1 MVDYA
6 VGLKAFGSAEN
17 LVEKWGAWMVF
28 RSAVLRV
35 SVLAVVT
42 AFLMV
47 VKMVF
52 YSVELKVDLACCLV
66 A

>member
-1 MVDYA
+1 
-6 VGLKAFGSAEN
+6 
-17 LVEKWGAWMVF
+17 MVF
-28 RSAVLRV
+28 RLAVLRV

-42 AFLMV
+42 AFLLV